1 MTLKTPPPAK
11 GKVVAITGAAN
22 FLGRKLISKLILRPN
37 VERII
42 AIDIF
47 PIQLDDPKLSF
58 YKVDLTL
65 PNAGSLITKIFI
77 REGVDTLMH
86 LVFIFSLARRS
97 ALAHELEAIGAMH
110 LLDACAE
117 ANVKKVILRSST
129 MVYGAKPNNAFYM
142 PEETPLASPNESFVS
157 DKIEA
162 ERQLKQFA
170 DRRSD
175 VRTVVMREGLTL
187 GKTTGNFFLNLFK
200 RSFVPMVM
208 GYDPL
213 MQFIHEDDLVDYY
226 EQALFKDV
234 EGTFNIVAPG
244 VVRYSKI
251 IELYGKKKISLPETL
266 LKTAASVAWTLKA
279 YDVPPEIIDYL
290 KYPLIASGSSAEYT
304 LGVKARYSSED
315 AVKAHIS
322 GI

>member
-1 MTLKTPPPAK
+1 MTLKTSHPAK

-65 PNAGSLITKIFI
+65 PNAGSLITKIFM
-77 REGVDTLMH
+77 REGVDTLIH

-129 MVYGAKPNNAFYM
+129 MVYGAKANNAFYM

-200 RSFVPMVM
+200 RGFVPMVM

-251 IELYGKKKISLPETL
+251 I
-266 LKTAASVAWTLKA
+266 
-279 YDVPPEIIDYL
+279 
-290 KYPLIASGSSAEYT
+290 
-304 LGVKARYSSED
+304 
-315 AVKAHIS
+315 
-322 GI
+322 